1 MRPAKGTEGEDKSVS
16 ESVKIGGIG
25 KNPAVD
31 KINSL
36 QAIDIKGCA
45 VRRMQEAVQGGNP
58 HGSAAYR
65 KANTG
70 LFGESGVGGKAGWKR
85 TGKEPDG
92 RKYIVWKAD
101 YI

>member
-45 VRRMQEAVQGGNP
+45 VRRMQEAV
-58 HGSAAYR
+58 HGRESPR
-65 KANTG
+65 QRSIQESDTG

-85 TGKEPDG
+85 TGKGPDG
-92 RKYIVWKAD
+92 RKCVVWQAD
-101 YI
+101 YS